1 MGNHP
6 PSTWSIRELFL
17 KALLAVLMGA
27 ICATTW
33 AQSQNVQSPSAQ
45 STPAQSS
52 ASDLRT
58 GAGGK
63 MAFDVASVKRNTS
76 GPPPSFEFPNSSGN
90 LPNSNVSLGPGDAYA
105 PTGGLFTATN
115 LTLLNYMV
123 FAYKVTGNQVQ
134 LLRPQL
140 PKWANT
146 DRFDIEA
153 RAVGNPGKDQMRLMM
168 QSLLADRFKLAV
180 HTETKQLPV
189 FALMLVKVGKTGPQ
203 LQPHSDES
211 TCSTAPPR
219 PPVPGSAP
227 APPAT
232 VADRFPTVCGDIVRM
247 PASTNGRVRLG
258 ARNVT
263 MALIDTTLTGFGN
276 LDRPVLDQTG
286 LSGTFLRVDAPAQWP
301 LATRRGPP
309 ARRIRADVS
318 GGYEG
323 AAWPENTIDPRLSG
337 RSRYRSHRATVREL
351 RA

>member
-1 MGNHP
+1 MGEHVRGILNRLGECP
-6 PSTWSIRELFL
+6 LIRC
-17 KALLAVLMGA
+17 AAVLALILSVCIAG
-27 ICATTW
+27 TRT
-33 AQSQNVQSPSAQ
+33 SAQ
-45 STPAQSS
+45 STVAQ
-52 ASDLRT
+52 APTTPLNPDWQAA
-58 GAGGK
+58 AGGK
-63 MAFDVASVKRNTS
+63 MAFDAASVKQNKS
-76 GPPPSFEFPNSSGN
+76 GLPPSGDMPKSNFP
-90 LPNSNVSLGPGDAYA
+90 LGPGDLYY
-105 PTGGLFTATN
+105 PNGGLFTATN
-115 LTLLNYMV
+115 LPVSVYIG
-123 FAYKVTGNQVQ
+123 FAYKMSNNQMKV
-134 LLRPQL
+134 LLPLL
-140 PKWANT
+140 PKWATT
-146 DRFDIEA
+146 DRFDIQA
-153 RAVGNPGKDQMRLMM
+153 RAEGNPGKDQMRLMM

-180 HTETKQLPV
+180 HTETKRLPV

-219 PPVPGSAP
+219 PPVPSSAP

-247 PASTNGRVRLG
+247 PASTNGRMRLG

-263 MALIDTTLTGFGN
+263 MALIGTTLTGFGN

-301 LATRRGPP
+301 RATRRGPP